1 MLEMIAAGGGK
12 TYYAKS
18 GPGPKSLQAGNA
30 DAGYFGTLT
39 QSQLFT
45 SLEIFN
51 QVGLFAYG
59 NDTDP
64 TTLWFKFSYQGKTVY
79 IPSRPINTANQP
91 LSWEDLYQLGV
102 VYGINGVG
110 AYPSPA
116 ASPQPQRVMI
126 TKQLEGRLA
135 AFLLRLPAAS
145 INDPDSAANANLSD
159 YGELSALLTKVLAY
173 GVGAGTGL
181 WDSFT
186 AAVTTTVL
194 GGISKTSVSA
204 TGMMFAQNVTT
215 SPGFMRYGSTSKA
228 VRATSAG
235 WWPVLEYHD
244 PSETVLEPINF
255 VATSAPPMAVDLKVA
270 PGESSSGVF
279 DVINVKA
286 MALGK
291 IVGKVIADPVAPAG
305 KLTVK
310 MLSKTPDA
318 RGGVVNP
325 VIPGSIKTVTLLSK
339 RAGPVKYVID
349 APLNPYKL
357 KAVYDPAQLSSVTV
371 SNS

>member
-18 GPGPKSLQAGNA
+18 GPGPKSLQAGNS

-51 QVGLFAYG
+51 QVGLLAYG

-91 LSWEDLYQLGV
+91 VSWEDLYQLGV
-102 VYGINGVG
+102 VYGISGVG

-116 ASPQPQRVMI
+116 ATPQPQRTMI
-126 TKQLEGRLA
+126 TKKLEGRLA
-135 AFLLRLPAAS
+135 AFLLRLPAAT
-145 INDPDSAANANLSD
+145 NTDPDTNTNANVSE
-159 YGELSALLTKVLAY
+159 YGELTALLTKVLAY
-173 GVGAGTGL
+173 GVGAGTGK

-186 AAVTTTVL
+186 ADVTTTTF
-194 GGISKTSVSA
+194 GGLSKTSVSA
-204 TGMMFAQNVTT
+204 TGMLFAQNVTT
-215 SPGFMRYGSTSKA
+215 TPGFMRYGSTSKT
-228 VRATSAG
+228 VRSTSVG

-244 PSETVLEPINF
+244 PSETVLEPVNI
-255 VATSAPPMAVDLKVA
+255 VAANPPPMPVDFKIA
-270 PGESSSGVF
+270 PGESTTGLF
-279 DVINVKA
+279 DIINLKA
-286 MALGK
+286 TVLGK
-291 IVGKVIADPVAPAG
+291 IVGKAIADPIAPAG

-318 RGGVVNP
+318 RGSVVSP
-325 VIPGSIKTVTLLSK
+325 VIPGSIKTVSLLSK
-339 RAGPVKYVID
+339 RPGPVKYVID
-349 APLNPYKL
+349 TPLNPYKI
-357 KAVYDPAQLSSVTV
+357 KAMYDPAQLSGVTV